1 MLFLHVPVPDKEVY
15 PRVFLLYTTGQ
26 FLGYGDGA
34 VPTAGAADAEG
45 KVGFAF
51 CRVSRDEEGEKSAGS
66 IQELLAVFRAEHG
79 LAHGVVVA
87 CERPE
92 IRVVVG
98 VGEEADVEERID
110 VEGGAVLEAEGDQAD
125 GHPVGERLR
134 ELLEPQPGIKRGVSR
149 GVNDEV
155 GHLPDV
161 REVLPLAADGI
172 EYVAVACG
180 GVGPAA
186 LLVAPEERGVVRVD
200 EQDAVL
206 PAFLFLHGLQ
216 IVLQLLAEIA
226 SPPGVHNQDHPVG
239 TAVALCRRL
248 HGGRDHAWREV
259 INAEVTGVLESLQ
272 GVALARAGE
281 PGDDDDRAL
290 FRGVRAARRPL
301 SHVALRIAP
310 CTRKPSRKSRLA
322 SRVTTCNGDPYV

>member
-1 MLFLHVPVPDKEVY
+1 MLFLHVPVPDEEVY
-15 PRVFLLYTTGQ
+15 SRVFLLDTPGQ
-26 FLGYGDGA
+26 LLGYGDGA
-34 VPTAGAADAEG
+34 VSAAGTADAEG

-87 CERPE
+87 CERPD

-125 GHPVGERLR
+125 GHPVGEGLR
-134 ELLEPQPGIKRGVSR
+134 KLLEPRPGIERGVTR

-161 REVLPLAADGI
+161 REVLPLAVDGI
-172 EYVAVACG
+172 EYAAVARS

-186 LLVAPEERGVVRVD
+186 LLVAPEERGVVGVD
-200 EQDAVL
+200 KQDAVL
-206 PAFLFLHGLQ
+206 PALLSLHGLQ
-216 IVLQLLAEIA
+216 
-226 SPPGVHNQDHPVG
+226 
-239 TAVALCRRL
+239 
-248 HGGRDHAWREV
+248 
-259 INAEVTGVLESLQ
+259 VTL
-272 GVALARAGE
+272 
-281 PGDDDDRAL
+281 
-290 FRGVRAARRPL
+290 
-301 SHVALRIAP
+301 
-310 CTRKPSRKSRLA
+310 
-322 SRVTTCNGDPYV
+322 